1 MLDPSKEAETW
12 QDAVRDLWLTGW
24 GNSSDINYT
33 DTLVSLLCGEKY
45 QSCVSHQA
53 ERLKVKA
60 KSDQRHCKEQGTTR
74 SIFVYFLCSFSKYS
88 NLVKL
93 FVCIS

>member
-1 MLDPSKEAETW
+1 MPDPSKEAETW
-12 QDAVRDLWLTGW
+12 RDAVRDLCLTGW

-33 DTLVSLLCGEKY
+33 DTLVSLKRGEKY

-60 KSDQRHCKEQGTTR
+60 KSDQRHCKEQGTTTPV
-74 SIFVYFLCSFSKYS
+74 FVYFIVQLLKVQQLSKTIC
-88 NLVKL
+88 LH
-93 FVCIS
+93 